1 MSLRGAGPLDVAG
14 RPGTLCLVSKDFQE
28 WRDHQVLLTSLE
40 TYCKED
46 VCPLIRSSIRMILAS
61 ELSSIT
67 SAEASTAK
75 WGGKVIPD
83 GGLPIASRTVA
94 GISSPSI
101 RSCVARSIFETVSM
115 SMSPSIAARISS
127 SWRPDMV

>member
-1 MSLRGAGPLDVAG
+1 MSLRGVGPLDVAG
-14 RPGTLCLVSKDFQE
+14 RPGTLYLFSKDFQA
-28 WRDHQVLLTSLE
+28 WRDHQVLLNCLE
-40 TYCKED
+40 TYREED
-46 VCPLIRSSIRMILAS
+46 VCPLIRSRICMILAS

-101 RSCVARSIFETVSM
+101 RSCVAWSICETV